1 MGETP
6 SQAVTREIEQE
17 SGIRSRVI
25 SLAALLDRRLHGPSP
40 GLFHSW
46 KAFFLCEMLGGE
58 PRGSY
63 ETDAAEF
70 FDIDGLPPMSL
81 GRSTPAQVVRLHEHW
96 RNQPLPADFD

>member
-1 MGETP
+1 
-6 SQAVTREIEQE
+6 
-17 SGIRSRVI
+17 VI
-25 SLAALLDRRLHGPSP
+25 SLAALLDRPLHGPSP

-70 FDIDGLPPMSL
+70 FDVDGLPPMSL
-81 GRSTPAQVVRLHEHW
+81 GRSSPAQVVRLYEHW
-96 RNQPLPADFD
+96 RKQPLPADFD

>member
-1 MGETP
+1 L
-6 SQAVTREIEQE
+6 Q
-17 SGIRSRVI
+17 RS
-25 SLAALLDRRLHGPSP
+25 DRRLHGPSP

-70 FDIDGLPPMSL
+70 FDVDRLPSMSL
-81 GRSTPAQVVRLHEHW
+81 GRSTPAQVVRLYEHW
-96 RNQPLPADFD
+96 RKQPLPADFD